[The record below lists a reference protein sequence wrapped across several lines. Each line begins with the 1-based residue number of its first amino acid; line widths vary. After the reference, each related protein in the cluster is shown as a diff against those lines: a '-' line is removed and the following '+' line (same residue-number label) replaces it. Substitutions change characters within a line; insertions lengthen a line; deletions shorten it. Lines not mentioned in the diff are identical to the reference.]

1 MINLDRNFL
10 RSKGEV
16 PPSSEAL
23 THAALYQSRSS
34 IRVVVRVHSH
44 AIRSAHKHRLPTTKD
59 DVRYGT
65 PEMAYG

>member
-34 IRVVVRVHSH
+34 IRAVVRVHYFFRVYLNTDAFGLPELVH
-44 AIRSAHKHRLPTTKD
+44 ASSW
-59 DVRYGT
+59 
-65 PEMAYG
+65 